1 MNELQIKTNSFTPAK
16 VDFNYEQISNQLDK
30 VLKKYDGL
38 VFTEETVQ
46 DCNKTIAELRKGK
59 RSLDDFR
66 KKTKKELTKSVT
78 EFENQC
84 KELNKKFDEVIDPLV
99 EQSDFFE
106 EQRRNEKKEKVQKIM
121 DGLIIE
127 YDLSEKYSNQIIIKD
142 EYLNKSKSMKSIEDD
157 LKEIVENLK
166 SNENLEKSNIELIS
180 GIVKSV
186 NSKDGLQLM
195 PDAYIRLLEYED
207 VNSIVAKIYADA
219 EMQKPVKE
227 VDTEDRPEE
236 NILFAVDFGTREI
249 KENIEIFMER
259 YEVEGTE
266 EQLDALEKFLDNNFS
281 TWKVIE

>member
-16 VDFNYEQISNQLDK
+16 VDFNYEQISIYLNE

-106 EQRRNEKKEKVQKIM
+106 ENRRNEKRQKVQKIV
-121 DGLIIE
+121 DELIKEQGLNEKFASQLIIE
-127 YDLSEKYSNQIIIKD
+127 DQ
-142 EYLNKSKSMKSIEDD
+142 YLNKSKTLKSI
-157 LKEIVENLK
+157 KEELATTAETLGIQQDKEEADK
-166 SNENLEKSNIELIS
+166 ELIKTK
-180 GIVKSV
+180 VELANATYNV
-186 NSKDGLQLM
+186 NLSET
-195 PDAYIRLLEYED
+195 PYVRLLEYENVED
-207 VNSIVAKIYADA
+207 IETKINLDA
-219 EMQKPVKE
+219 ERESKVEPEPEPEPISDELIELVTMPEPKE
-227 VDTEDRPEE
+227 DEE
-236 NILFAVDFGTREI
+236 IY
-249 KENIEIFMER
+249 MER
-259 YEVEGTE
+259 YEVHGTDA
-266 EQLDALEKFLDNNFS
+266 QLDALEDFMKYQDLE
-281 TWKVIE
+281 WKIIE